1 MTHTQRRQGNRSIPG
16 NQLDRNT
23 PPYAITPPILDL
35 VAQIVEAI
43 GRADQAGIWANPRL
57 QRANR
62 IRAIQGSLAI
72 EGNRLSEEQ
81 ISAILNGKHVI
92 APLREIQEVRSALK
106 AYEEYPRWE
115 PASEADLLTAHGV
128 LMAGLLDAPGSYR
141 RGGVAVVGGGEIH
154 HIGPSANRVPLLMSN
169 LLRWLAETKE
179 HSLIAS
185 SIFHY
190 EFEFIHP
197 FADGNGRMGRL
208 WQTLILTHWNPLFA
222 YVPVESH
229 VHARQSKYY
238 EAIQQS
244 TAEGTSTPF
253 IIYMLKAILDAV
265 VSTLQESHQETPSG
279 ADSGSIDSRRN

>member
-1 MTHTQRRQGNRSIPG
+1 MDQ
-16 NQLDRNT
+16 NT

-43 GRADQAGIWANPRL
+43 GRVDQSVVWANPRL
-57 QRANR
+57 RRANR

-81 ISAILNGKHVI
+81 ISAILDGEHVI
-92 APLREIQEVRSALK
+92 APLREIQEVRAAVK
-106 AYEEYPRWE
+106 AYEEYPQWE
-115 PASEADLLTAHGV
+115 PASEADLLAAHGV

-169 LLRWLAETKE
+169 LVTWLAGTQE
-179 HSLIAS
+179 HPLITS
-185 SIFHY
+185 SVFHY

-208 WQTLILTHWNPLFA
+208 WQTLILSHWNPLFA

-253 IIYMLKAILDAV
+253 IVCMLEAILDAV
-265 VSTLQESHQETPSG
+265 VSVPQESH
-279 ADSGSIDSRRN
+279 